1 MTDIET
7 CKNLFP
13 VIRTRDEYIR
23 ARLPDAMREQRGRKR
38 LRKKKALEILNW
50 EWARRSRET
59 KQNVWFSG
67 RDLPKIIEGE
77 VDTMIAYYALSAMRG
92 QTEQMCL
99 FDDLQHIFGGGN

>member
-23 ARLPDAMREQRGRKR
+23 AHLPDAMREQRGSKR

-50 EWARRSRET
+50 EWAMGSREN
-59 KQNVWFSG
+59 KQNVRFSG
-67 RDLPKIIEGE
+67 RDLQKIIEGE
-77 VDTMIAYYALSAMRG
+77 VDMMVAYYALSAMRG
-92 QTEQMCL
+92 QTEQMCF